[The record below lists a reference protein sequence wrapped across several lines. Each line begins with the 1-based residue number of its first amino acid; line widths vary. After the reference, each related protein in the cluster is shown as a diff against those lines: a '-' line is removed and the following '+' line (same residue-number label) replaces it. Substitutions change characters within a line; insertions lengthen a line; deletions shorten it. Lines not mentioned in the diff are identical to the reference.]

1 MSRFEV
7 ANKVAELKRLENCI
21 EDIASKAEALR
32 NEIKEEMNLRG
43 VEEMTAGNFIVRNI
57 QIMSSRFN
65 TKLFKETFGESTYK
79 FFLRNVPS
87 KRFSIV

>member
-43 VEEMTAGNFIVRNI
+43 VEEMNAGSFIVRYT
-57 QIMSSRFN
+57 QIVSSRFN
-65 TKLFKETFGESTYK
+65 TKLFKETFGENTYK

-87 KRFSIV
+87 KRFAIV